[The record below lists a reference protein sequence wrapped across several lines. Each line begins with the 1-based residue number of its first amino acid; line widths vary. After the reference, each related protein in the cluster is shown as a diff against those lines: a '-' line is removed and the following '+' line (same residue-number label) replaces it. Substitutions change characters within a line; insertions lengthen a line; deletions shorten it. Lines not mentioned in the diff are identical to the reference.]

1 MWHKNR
7 KWDRDWHKK
16 WHRES
21 IPYNINKHLSPIWTG
36 SIHHIFGLTLHI
48 LLSLLLCFM
57 QRCQWLKLNFA
68 RGLPSTIQGHVT
80 LTGATVIANL
90 KNMLTPENVFGLAR
104 VINVIMLATVSTIVE
119 SLLFATICTVLC
131 NEIKANNSLELHM
144 CRQ

>member
-16 WHRES
+16 WLRET

-36 SIHHIFGLTLHI
+36 SIHHIFGLTLHV

-57 QRCQWLKLNFA
+57 QRCQWLKLHFA
-68 RGLPSTIQGHVT
+68 RGLPRTGPGIVP
-80 LTGATVIANL
+80 LTGATIIASIQS
-90 KNMLTPENVFGLAR
+90 MFTPENVIGMAM
-104 VINVIMLATVSTIVE
+104 VSIVIMLATVSTTVE
-119 SLLFATICTVLC
+119 SLLFSAICNVLC
-131 NEIKANNSLELHM
+131 IQIKANNSLELHM